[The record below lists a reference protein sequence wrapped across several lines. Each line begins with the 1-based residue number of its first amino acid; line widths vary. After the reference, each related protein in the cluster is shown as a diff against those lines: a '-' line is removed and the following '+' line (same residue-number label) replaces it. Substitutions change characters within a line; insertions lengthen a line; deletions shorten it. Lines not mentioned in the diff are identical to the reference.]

1 MILNEGKVLENTPT
15 DSLLEQFRLVDGPAE
30 AVEAACTGLKVLSKE
45 HLGRRLS
52 CVVRGTPEKLAALPA
67 ELDAG
72 ALNLQKVFVALCGHG
87 EVLNH
92 E

>member
-1 MILNEGKVLENTPT
+1 M
-15 DSLLEQFRLVDGPAE
+15 DGPAE
-30 AVEAACTGLKVLSKE
+30 AVEAVCAGLKVLSKE

-52 CVVRGTPEKLAALPA
+52 CVVLGTPEKLAALPA